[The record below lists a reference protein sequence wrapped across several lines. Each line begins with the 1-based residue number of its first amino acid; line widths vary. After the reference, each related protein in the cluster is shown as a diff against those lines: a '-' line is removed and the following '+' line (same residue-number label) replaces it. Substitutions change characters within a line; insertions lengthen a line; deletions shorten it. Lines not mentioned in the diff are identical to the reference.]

1 MKRFLALFLTIVML
15 LAMFVSCKPDTNPQE
30 TTPEATTPEV
40 TTPDGGGTIMPPTEN
55 FAEHILPPL
64 SPAQLFDATFDC
76 KEAIFRDV
84 ESIDKILTAFTS
96 QGYTQLAADMV
107 EGAKFETVLLN
118 KADEL
123 VTVYWIPAEKEARV
137 LAEKVD
143 ADALSVLQKNSST
156 GGGTLTMV
164 QIGVARGEAVDNP
177 MIGMCYVIKLSNGH
191 AMIIDGGYYYDDCAT
206 NLYNSLAKLDIAKTE
221 DDKYIIEAW
230 IFTHGHGDHN
240 GVLNNFV
247 PLYAEKTEV
256 NYFLYQFPVNDEI
269 SATGGGKEG
278 EAAFHE
284 LCKTAYPNATYINP
298 HVGLNYYF
306 GNATVSMLY
315 TPDVLWATDN
325 KLTYYNN
332 TSLIFNVGGG
342 GTAFLCMG
350 DAGEKAAARSWSLFD
365 AIAYESGIFQLSH
378 HGMSTGEGDESWIW
392 DNIKKIYQATGA
404 DTVALPLGTRI
415 EDASDFK
422 SSNGRWTILFDYPY
436 NKNNQMSYIVRKGDA
451 PTSNGYFN
459 RELLNRLVATAETG
473 HNYLVEMSSAYKNVK
488 SLHGYNGIN
497 MIDNGAG
504 LITYISCADKDEMA
518 TVFLFA
524 NGDVT
529 VKKNEKL
536 SEWLKLPEFYTSDV
550 VANINA
556 NAQFFESTFGTQE
569 VVLKDITDKETLVS
583 AFTTRGFELVPTT
596 LVAGAKFETLL
607 FSNGMELATVY
618 WKPTENEARILFE
631 KLDEEVL
638 SYLVPNASTNTGEL
652 TFVQIGVERVE
663 ETDNPMIGLCYIVKL
678 SNGNAIVIDGGA
690 NNVKCAENIYN
701 TLSKLNVTRNEEGQ
715 YVVEAWIFT
724 HGHSDHNGVMN
735 AFAENYAN
743 KVEVRSFMYQ
753 LPSNGDVSA
762 TGAGVA
768 GEEAFFELCKAT
780 YPNALYINPKM
791 GLNYYF
797 GNATI
802 NMLYTPDMLWSLEKK
817 ITYYNDTSLIFSVRG
832 GDTGFLCF
840 GDAGEEAA
848 KTSWNLFEES
858 TFKNGLL
865 QITHHG
871 LTTQEGATG
880 NEWEYVGNIYEATGT
895 NLVVLPMGETNEND
909 NRNGRYSVLFQYPH
923 SGYHMS
929 FVVNKDNAPF
939 STKYFNADVFACFI
953 SDVETGSNLMATR
966 YNLGNFKT
974 LYGYN
979 GINMIDN
986 GAGRITYISSRDKA
1000 PMVTVFSFANG
1011 EVTVVEN
1018 RELYDWLA
1026 EPTKIDEFE
1035 STFNSEMEI
1044 YTNVNSSAIFVDPL
1058 IADGY
1063 TLVDLDMIEGAK
1075 FETIMLQKGTSL
1087 VTLYW
1092 FAESRD
1098 LRIAYDTIQE
1108 SATQPLAPNEETG
1121 EGEVIVAQIGVD
1133 VPEPGNQS
1141 STENNPNIG
1150 LCYIFK
1156 LSNGHAI
1163 IIDGGFYYQ
1172 SNADNIYNSLVS
1184 LGIAKDANGKYVVEA
1199 WIFTH
1204 GHGDHNG
1211 ATAFFFPSYS
1221 QDVDVKNFVYQLP
1234 TNAMLSPT
1242 GAGYAGEAAFHE
1254 LCTTTYP
1261 NANYINPRSGV
1272 TYYFGNAEVDMFHTP
1287 DIIWSHSTP
1296 IPDYNDS
1303 GIIFRVTGGG
1313 VEGAIFMGDAGEH
1326 PSTATVK
1333 NYDVSAFNANIV
1345 QISHHGLNTQ
1355 INEGHEWRNMKVIYE
1370 GATAEYAFLPMGVAK
1385 PNVRSGRWSVLCG
1398 WGYTGKQASFVINA
1412 DDDARGVDQAAW
1424 NTFVSGILN
1433 GSLEGETL
1441 LGYNGYNKIDNGQ
1454 GRITYIHCSETDPMV
1469 TIMSFK
1475 DGTITVEL
1483 NDELYDWLAAK

>member
-15 LAMFVSCKPDTNPQE
+15 LAMFVSCKPDTDPKE
-30 TTPEATTPEV
+30 TTPEVTTPEV
-40 TTPDGGGTIMPPTEN
+40 TTPDPNQPVVPVEKTAGDIV
-55 FAEHILPPL
+55 AELGPKQTFL
-64 SPAQLFDATFDC
+64 STFDC
-76 KEAIFRDV
+76 QEAVFENLTSGD
-84 ESIDKILTAFTS
+84 EILNAFVAE
-96 QGYTQLAADMV
+96 GYTKLDVDMV
-107 EGAKFETVLLN
+107 EGATFETVLLT
-118 KADEL
+118 KGEEL
-123 VTVYWIPAEKEARV
+123 VTLYWIASEGEMRVSWEKA
-137 LAEKVD
+137 D
-143 ADALSVLQKNSST
+143 ADALSVLQKNAST

-177 MIGMCYVIKLSNGH
+177 MIGMCYIFKLSNGR
-191 AMIIDGGYYYDDCAT
+191 AMIIDGGYYYDDCAN
-206 NLYNSLAKLDIAKTE
+206 NLYNALAKLDIAKTE

-230 IFTHGHGDHN
+230 IFTHGHGDHD

-247 PLYAEKTEV
+247 PLYADKTEV
-256 NYFLYQFPVNDEI
+256 HYFLYQFPVNDEI

-284 LCKTAYPNATYINP
+284 LCKTAYPNSTYINP

-350 DAGEKAAARSWSLFD
+350 DAGEKAAARSWELFD
-365 AIAYESGIFQLSH
+365 ATAYESGIFQLSH
-378 HGMSTGEGDESWIW
+378 HGMATGEGDESWIW

-473 HNYLVEMSSAYKNVK
+473 YNYLVEMSSAYKNVK

-631 KLDEEVL
+631 KLDENVL
-638 SYLVPNASTNTGEL
+638 PALSANDSTGKGEL
-652 TFVQIGVERVE
+652 SMVQVGIQRGPSD
-663 ETDNPMIGLCYIVKL
+663 TGSPMIGMCYVIKL
-678 SNGNAIVIDGGA
+678 SDGRAIVIDGGFNLESNA
-690 NNVKCAENIYN
+690 DNLFGA
-701 TLSKLNVTRNEEGQ
+701 LSKLNVARNAAGQ
-715 YVVEAWIFT
+715 YQIAAWFFSHGDGDHIGIMEAFSKKYSDKADVECIIY
-724 HGHSDHNGVMN
+724 N
-735 AFAENYAN
+735 
-743 KVEVRSFMYQ
+743 
-753 LPSNGDVSA
+753 LPSVDRLLAPTSA
-762 TGAGVA
+762 TG
-768 GEEAFFELCKAT
+768 EKAFVENCKAA
-780 YPNALYINPKM
+780 YPNAVHLIPRA
-791 GLNYYF
+791 GVTYYF

-802 NMLYTPDMLWSLEKK
+802 DMLYTPDLVWSPENK
-817 ITYYNDTSLIFSVRG
+817 ITYYNSTSLIFMVNG
-832 GDTGFLCF
+832 GSCSFLST
-840 GDAGEEAA
+840 GDAGESAF
-848 KTSWNLFEES
+848 TVMWNSYESS
-858 TFKNGLL
+858 TFACDIF
-865 QITHHG
+865 QYPHHG
-871 LTTQEGATG
+871 LTTKEKVDGVNYSDYTWEYIKKVLDATG
-880 NEWEYVGNIYEATGT
+880 AKYA
-895 NLVVLPMGETNEND
+895 VLPMGDRHPGNSY
-909 NRNGRYSVLFQYPH
+909 NGRATEMIFRGNAGTGISYMLN
-923 SGYHMS
+923 MS
-929 FVVNKDNAPF
+929 DRPGGLSKEVYEAFVAAVAAGTN
-939 STKYFNADVFACFI
+939 TH
-953 SDVETGSNLMATR
+953 ETYL
-966 YNLGNFKT
+966 
-974 LYGYN
+974 GYN
-979 GINMIDN
+979 GINMLKSAK
-986 GAGRITYISSRDKA
+986 GLITYMSGSELD
-1000 PMVTVFSFANG
+1000 PMATVFSFASG
-1011 EVTVVEN
+1011 KLTVDVN
-1018 RELYDWLA
+1018 KKLYDWLA

-1044 YTNVNSSAIFVDPL
+1044 YTNVKSSELFTAPL
-1058 IADGY
+1058 VADGY
-1063 TLVDLDMIEGAK
+1063 KILDVTMIEGAK

-1092 FAESRD
+1092 FAESGD

-1121 EGEVIVAQIGVD
+1121 KGEVIVAQIGVD
-1133 VPEPGNQS
+1133 VPEPGNQN

-1172 SNADNIYNSLVS
+1172 SNADNIYKSLVS

-1261 NANYINPRSGV
+1261 NANYINPRTGL

-1287 DIIWSHSTP
+1287 DFIWSHTDP

-1313 VEGAIFMGDAGEH
+1313 VEGAIFMGDSGEH

-1333 NYDVSAFNANIV
+1333 NYDVSAFNSNIV

-1412 DDDARGVDQAAW
+1412 DDDARGVDQTAW
-1424 NTFVSGILN
+1424 NTFVSGILD

-1441 LGYNGYNKIDNGQ
+1441 LGYNGHNIIDNGQ

-1475 DGTITVEL
+1475 DGKITVEL
-1483 NDELYDWLAAK
+1483 NEELYTWFAAK